1 MKADSKWALKPMDAL
16 RGTLAGILVACLLV
30 STAISA
36 RAADPAEVERRVEDI
51 LGRMSLEERIG
62 QLDLVPNSPDFRREA
77 VREGRVGG
85 VLAFTGA
92 RDIAA
97 VQEVARGSRLG
108 VPLLVGLDVLHGL
121 RTMFPVPLAEAASF
135 DPGLA
140 REVAESA
147 AREAAGIGINW
158 TFAPMADLARDPRWG
173 RMVEGSGEDPWLG
186 RVFTRARTEG
196 FRAGGIGVT
205 LKHFAGYGAATGG
218 RDYDAAEIGA
228 ADLADSY
235 LPPFQAGIA
244 AGAESVMSAFH
255 ALNGVPATAN
265 AGLLTEMLRGGWR
278 YDGLVVSDWLAIA
291 QLQEHGVAGS
301 PAEAARKA
309 LLAGVDMD
317 MASGLYAAHLP
328 GEIAGGRVP
337 EAAVSEAARR
347 VLRMKLR
354 LGLFEKPAPVDPP
367 ADTPAPTQASRALA
381 RRAARESIVLLRNTG
396 ALPIAPGR
404 RVALVG
410 GMAGNPRDQIGPH
423 GALVHG
429 EDGVSILDGL
439 RPRIEA
445 AGGTLAYA
453 PGCDAACGSPEGF
466 DAALAAAR
474 EADTVVAV
482 MGEPVGMTGE
492 AASRAHLTLPGR
504 QAELLDRLV
513 GTGRPIVL
521 VLLAS
526 RPIELGAVVER
537 LAGLM
542 MAWFPGTE
550 GGNAVADL
558 LVGDASPSAK
568 LPITWPRTIG
578 QVPLTY
584 DHLPSGRPPDAKN
597 PFTLRYVDEPL
608 TPLYPF
614 GFGLSYTSFA
624 LSDLA
629 VATPRVAPDGTVE
642 VAARLANRGP
652 RAGREVVQL
661 YVRQPVASVSR
672 PVRQL
677 KAFEVVAL
685 EPGASWV
692 VTLRVPAAELGF
704 THTDGRYAVE
714 PGPFQVFVGTSSE
727 GGLEGGFEV
736 TP

>member
-1 MKADSKWALKPMDAL
+1 MGHAAF
-16 RGTLAGILVACLLV
+16 AGILVACLLV
-30 STAISA
+30 FTAIPAS
-36 RAADPAEVERRVEDI
+36 AADPAGIERRVEDI
-51 LGRMSLEERIG
+51 LGRMTLEERIG
-62 QLDLVPNSPDFRREA
+62 QLDLVPNGPDFRREA

-135 DPGLA
+135 DPALA

-147 AREAAGIGINW
+147 AREAAAVGVNW

-173 RMVEGSGEDPWLG
+173 RMVEGFGEDPWLG
-186 RVFTRARTEG
+186 RVFTRARVEG

-218 RDYDAAEIGA
+218 RDYDAAAIGA

-235 LPPFQAGIA
+235 LPPFRAGIA

-255 ALNGVPATAN
+255 TLNGVPATAN
-265 AGLLTEMLRGGWR
+265 AGLLTETLRHRWGF
-278 YDGLVVSDWLAIA
+278 DGLVVSDWLAIA

-317 MASGLYAAHLP
+317 MASGLYAKHLP
-328 GEIAGGRVP
+328 GEIAAGRVP
-337 EAAVSEAARR
+337 EAAVTQAARR
-347 VLRMKLR
+347 VLRTKLR
-354 LGLFEKPAPVDPP
+354 LGLFDRPAPVDPP
-367 ADTPAPTQASRALA
+367 GDTPAPTEASRALA
-381 RRAARESIVLLRNTG
+381 RRAAIRSIVLLRNAG
-396 ALPIAPGR
+396 VLPLAPGR

-423 GALVHG
+423 GALVRW

-439 RPRIEA
+439 RPRVEA

-453 PGCDAACGSPEGF
+453 PGCDAACGTADGF
-466 DAALAAAR
+466 DAAVAAAR
-474 EADTVVAV
+474 EAEAVVAV
-482 MGEPVGMTGE
+482 MGEPVEMTGE
-492 AASRAHLTLPGR
+492 AGSRAHLTLPGR

-513 GTGRPIVL
+513 GTGKPVVL

-526 RPIELGAVVER
+526 RPIELGVVVDR

-558 LVGDASPSAK
+558 LVGDASPCAK
-568 LPITWPRTIG
+568 LPITWPRAVG

-614 GFGLSYTSFA
+614 GFGLSYTTFA
-624 LSDLA
+624 LSGLA

-642 VAARLANRGP
+642 VGARLANTGA

-661 YVRQPVASVSR
+661 YIRQPVASVSR

-677 KAFEVVAL
+677 EAFEAVAL
-685 EPGASWV
+685 EAGESRIVA
-692 VTLRVPAAELGF
+692 LRVPVAELGF
-704 THTDGRYAVE
+704 THPDGYHAVE
-714 PGPFQVFVGTSSE
+714 PGPFQVFVATSSE
-727 GGLEGGFEV
+727 GGLEGSFEV